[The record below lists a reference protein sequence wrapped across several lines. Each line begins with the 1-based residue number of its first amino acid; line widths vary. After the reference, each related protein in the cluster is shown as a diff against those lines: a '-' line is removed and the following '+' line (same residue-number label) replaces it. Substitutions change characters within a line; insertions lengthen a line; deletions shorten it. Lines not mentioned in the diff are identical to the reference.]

1 MFDQKVN
8 FRTQT
13 NGSGYWSSTA
23 KFVTI
28 NRVRLA
34 YLDDEEQFGELVA
47 YFDPSEWDTDNNGL
61 IYSDM
66 GWMRSFKECMK
77 TLGFSD
83 QALKAISYSEQ
94 GMQGHN
100 YVSMDVTQAFLQE
113 CEALYRFVVNKS
125 AINI

>member
-1 MFDQKVN
+1 MFDQTVN

-13 NGSGYWSSTA
+13 SGNGYWSST
-23 KFVTI
+23 KKIVSI
-28 NRVRLA
+28 NRVALN
-34 YLDDEEQFGELVA
+34 YLDDEGQFGELVA
-47 YFDPSEWDTDNNGL
+47 YFDPKEWDIDNDGL

-66 GWMRSFKECMK
+66 GWMRSFKECLK

-94 GMQGHN
+94 GMQGQN
-100 YVSMDVTQAFLQE
+100 YVSMDVTIAFLQE

-125 AINI
+125 AITV